1 MAKPKD
7 SQLFGALAMVG
18 HLGILMTACIL
29 LGFLVGLYLDGLL
42 KTGVAFTVILMLAGI
57 AGGMLAC
64 YKSVMKA
71 AGAEDKT
78 DTGSK
83 R

>member
-29 LGFLVGLYLDGLL
+29 LGFFAGLYLDGLL
-42 KTGVAFTVILMLAGI
+42 KTGMAFTVILMLAGI

-64 YKSVMKA
+64 YKVVMKA
-71 AGAEDKT
+71 AGTDDKR
-78 DTGSK
+78 DTGNE